1 MAILKKPYEISL
13 WEDVLTFVVE
23 TTDELG
29 NIFIDKYEESL
40 PSEFYGKVLTQYY
53 QEKKICV
60 IGSDIMDSPIRATQ
74 GKIVSNINGTVTFT
88 FNMYSYYWDEEI
100 EDFVPNPF
108 IELLV
113 NERKIKVRYGE
124 YGANDTKW
132 YDLVIKNV
140 SKNSETKTNTYTA
153 KSLFVN
159 ELSKSGFNII
169 LDNKLENNM
178 GSAVEL
184 TKTVLDGSDW
194 RLKEE
199 DFTLEQTVDEPLY
212 KIVLDKQITGIDM
225 RDPKNTITISQGEIY
240 AFYSEIEA
248 ENSYLQFLYV
258 NGEYETN
265 DDSVIINSPNYYIEN
280 VKYKDG
286 KPDFA
291 NVLEV
296 SGKYRGSRIVRKIE
310 TEFDSKINKYVNV
323 YEDKS
328 GNKIYGFTETEYAS
342 PATTRSFITNPD
354 FSDGYTGWEIGAVA
368 AEILEDDVES
378 QQSIEAGV
386 TTITLFPEIEF
397 VSVPDIRDVEDFL
410 NTDFT
415 SCLRFKAT
423 ADGQWLYN
431 RGIIDHRHEIDSFV
445 KDEEYFF
452 RIKYSQAKEFSPAG
466 RAFSLEPT
474 DINLKFCV
482 ANYELVEGQYKIDQD
497 KIYFEGAVEGSAVNS
512 QGKLDYSETKVT
524 CKHSLSYKEMIT
536 MSESLGFFIQAD
548 ESQDVSIY
556 IEDVWFFP
564 YVQKADGNVLLPDE
578 ISEGEVKTVYY
589 YYDSNDS
596 YESLD
601 EINFLYKG
609 YEQADYSPAYVKN
622 YEKIRSI
629 TASES
634 NRFNLLQEICETF
647 ECWMDF
653 EIDHEADGTIVLDK
667 DYKQAKWVKLRD
679 YSIIDNYAGFKYGI
693 NLKSI
698 QRSIDSDGIVTK
710 LIVKDNS
717 NEFAPNG
724 FCSVARAM
732 DNPSGENF
740 LLDFSYYIQQEM
752 LSQAAI
758 TNDLYLD
765 ADGYIG
771 YYKKLKQI
779 NKQRD
784 ILIEESANLQSDIM
798 NYEATYETYRLSV
811 SEAEEQQRDDILIL
825 KQLTSYDFETLMANR
840 IPEGV
845 EESTLNEI
853 QQWWRNEKALSLMT
867 SIAHLKSTIAKYQKL
882 RNAAKE
888 NLDSA
893 RLRFEEIN
901 RILTSDKPS
910 ENEEPRLLI
919 EKNKLNEK
927 FYQKY
932 SRFLQEGS
940 WISEDYIDDNLYFLD
955 AQSTLHTSGQPK
967 VTYNINVL
975 EISRLEGY
983 ENYTFALGNKTT
995 VEDTEFFGWVDK
1007 EGVRTPYKEEI
1018 VVTELTVMLDSP
1030 EQNQIKVQNYK
1041 TQFEDL
1047 FQRIAATTQ
1056 SVEYS
1061 TGQYNKASSIV
1072 ETDGTIKPDTL
1083 QNSVANNALTLQ
1095 NAKEQTVVWDE
1106 SGITATSLTNPSELV
1121 RIVNRGIYLST
1132 DGGITWTTGV
1142 TGKGINANLITAG
1155 QVNTNKIEIM
1165 NGDFP
1170 SFRWDANGISAY
1182 EFKQINNQ
1190 PANFNYSKYVRLD
1203 QYGLYGINDI
1213 NNFIP
1218 GKEQDIW
1225 DNAHFALTWKGF
1237 MLKNDNGSVEISSV
1251 NDIQVKAGDKER
1263 IKIGRLTSDTSPIYG
1278 IRISDADGAPV
1289 METNSDGKLWIKN
1302 ELKVGNGK
1310 DSTVSIGYLDKTR
1323 AGTEYHEVIHAGS
1336 NEENSD
1342 QKFIVY
1348 EDGKMVAS
1356 GGEFTGKI
1364 YATGGT
1370 IGGVEIE
1377 ELSLGYEV
1385 RITSSE
1391 GAVFTEDGQVK
1402 TLVATLYKG
1411 ATAIM
1416 QNVQYQWY
1424 KNGIKLENEISN
1436 TLKIVLTENSINGD
1450 GIDQLGA
1457 ESATYS
1463 CEAKEIKSSNE

>member
-13 WEDVLTFVVE
+13 WEDVLTFVAE

-29 NIFIDKYEESL
+29 NIFVNKYENSL
-40 PSEFYGKVLTQYY
+40 PSDFSGKVLAQYY
-53 QEKKICV
+53 QEKKICI

-74 GKIVSNINGTVTFT
+74 GKIVSNINGTITFT

-108 IELLV
+108 IEFLV

-124 YGANDTKW
+124 YGANNTKW

-159 ELSKSGFNII
+159 ELSKSGFNIV
-169 LDNKLENNM
+169 LDNELENNM

-194 RLKEE
+194 RLKN
-199 DFTLEQTVDEPLY
+199 DNFTLEQTVDEPLY
-212 KIVLDKQITGIDM
+212 KITLNREIVGTDM
-225 RDPKNTITISQGEIY
+225 REPKNTITISQGEIY
-240 AFYSEIEA
+240 AFYNEIEA

-258 NGEYETN
+258 DGKYETN
-265 DDSVIINSPNYYIEN
+265 DDFVIINSPNYYIEN
-280 VKYKDG
+280 VKYENG

-291 NVLEV
+291 NTIEI
-296 SGKYRGSRIVRKIE
+296 SGDYRGSRVVRKLE

-323 YEDKS
+323 YEDKD

-342 PATTRSFITNPD
+342 PATTQSFITNPD
-354 FSDGYTGWEIGAVA
+354 FSDGYTGWEIGAVNTK
-368 AEILEDDVES
+368 S
-378 QQSIEAGV
+378 QEQEQVQETASI
-386 TTITLFPEIEF
+386 LFPEIEF

-415 SCLRFKAT
+415 NCLRFKAT
-423 ADGQWLYN
+423 ANNQWLYN
-431 RGIIDHRHEIDSFV
+431 SGIIDHRHKINNFV
-445 KDEEYFF
+445 QNEQYVF
-452 RIKYSQAKEFSPAG
+452 RIKYAQAKEFSPAG
-466 RAFSLEPT
+466 RALSLEAT
-474 DINLKFCV
+474 DIGLKFCV
-482 ANYELVEGQYKIDQD
+482 ANYKLIEGQYEIDQN
-497 KIYFEGAVEGSAVNS
+497 KIYFEGSIEGSTINT
-512 QGKLDYSETKVT
+512 QGELDYSEAKIS
-524 CKHSLSYKEMIT
+524 CKRSLSYKEMIT
-536 MSESLGFFIQAD
+536 MSENLGFFIQAD
-548 ESQDVSIY
+548 DSQNTSIY
-556 IEDVWFFP
+556 IEDVLFFP
-564 YVQKADGNVLLPDE
+564 YVKKSNGDTLLPNE
-578 ISEGEVKTVYY
+578 ISEGETKTVYY
-589 YYDSNDS
+589 YYNSRDS

-609 YEQADYSPAYVKN
+609 YEQADYAPVYIKN

-647 ECWMDF
+647 ECWIDF
-653 EIDHEADGTIVLDK
+653 EVEHEADGTIVLDEN
-667 DYKQAKWVKLRD
+667 YKQAKWVKLRD
-679 YSIIDNYAGFKYGI
+679 YNIIDNYTGFKYGI

-698 QRSIDSDGIVTK
+698 RRSVDSDGIVTK

-724 FCSVARAM
+724 FCTIARAM

-740 LLDFSYYIQQEM
+740 LLDFSYYIQQKM
-752 LSQAAI
+752 LSQTVI

-765 ADGYIG
+765 ANGYIG

-784 ILIEESANLQSDIM
+784 TLIEESANLQSDIM
-798 NYEATYETYRLSV
+798 NYEAAYETYRLST
-811 SEAEEQQRDDILIL
+811 SEAEEQQRDDILTL

-840 IPEGV
+840 VPVGA

-853 QQWWRNEKALSLMT
+853 QQWWLNEKALSLMT
-867 SIAHLKSTIAKYQKL
+867 SIAHLKSAIIKYQKL
-882 RNAAKE
+882 RDAAKQ
-888 NLDSA
+888 NLDNA
-893 RLRFEEIN
+893 QLRFEEIN
-901 RILTSDKPS
+901 RILTSNETS

-919 EKNKLNEK
+919 EKNELNEK

-983 ENYTFALGNKTT
+983 ENYVFALGDKTT
-995 VEDTEFFGWVDK
+995 IEDIEFFGWVDK
-1007 EGVRTPYKEEI
+1007 EGVKTPYKEEI
-1018 VVTELTVMLDSP
+1018 VVTELTAMLDSP

-1061 TGQYNKASSIV
+1061 TGQYNKASSII

-1155 QVNTNKIEIM
+1155 QINTDKIEIM

-1170 SFRWDANGISAY
+1170 SFRWDTNGINAY

-1190 PANFNYSKYVRLD
+1190 PANFNYSKYVRFD

-1213 NNFIP
+1213 SNFIP
-1218 GKEQDIW
+1218 SKEQDIW

-1237 MLKNDNGSVEISSV
+1237 MLKNNNGSVEISST

-1263 IKIGRLTSDTSPIYG
+1263 IKIGRLTNDLSPIYG
-1278 IRISDADGAPV
+1278 IRISDANGAPV

-1302 ELKVGNGK
+1302 ELKIGNGK

-1323 AGTEYHEVIHAGS
+1323 VDTEIHEVIHAGS
-1336 NEENSD
+1336 NEEDSN
-1342 QKFIVY
+1342 QKFVVY
-1348 EDGKMVAS
+1348 EDGKMIAS

-1377 ELSLGYEV
+1377 ELNLGYEV
-1385 RITSSE
+1385 RIISND
-1391 GAVFTEDGQVK
+1391 GAVFTEDEQTK

-1411 ATAIM
+1411 TNAIV

-1424 KNGIKLENEISN
+1424 KNGIKLENETSN

-1463 CEAKEIKSSNE
+1463 CEIKEIKETAK